1 MILVDTSIWIELLNG
16 RSRKPVS
23 SEDLLQFVTCGPIVQ
38 EVLQGIRE
46 GAAAAPFRGAFLAI
60 PRVSDPLSIDT
71 YLQAADIYRPGPP

>member
-46 GAAAAPFRGAFLAI
+46 GAAAAPFREAFLGI
-60 PRVSDPLSIDT
+60 P
-71 YLQAADIYRPGPP
+71 A